1 MQIAMPDDERN
12 KLVESYKKIKK
23 FQHIN
28 PDLII
33 LDKDTF
39 VEKYIIDFSKYC
51 SFNEFY
57 YLKIYIKRE
66 KYKCS

>member
-1 MQIAMPDDERN
+1 MQIAMPDDERK

-23 FQHIN
+23 FPHVN

-33 LDKDTF
+33 LEKDTF
-39 VEKYIIDFSKYC
+39 VEKYIIDSSKYC
-51 SFNEFY
+51 SLNEFY

-66 KYKCS
+66 KYKCF